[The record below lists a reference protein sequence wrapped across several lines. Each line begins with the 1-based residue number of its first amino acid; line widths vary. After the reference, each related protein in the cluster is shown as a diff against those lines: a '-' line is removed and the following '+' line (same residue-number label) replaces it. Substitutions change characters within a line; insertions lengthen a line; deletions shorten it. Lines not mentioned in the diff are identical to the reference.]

1 MSSFSFSTRETA
13 ATTGAVVGSKRVGLC
28 KSTGIWMKK
37 AAAKANSQPELEPG
51 GILWPNFRAIQL
63 VLAGRRSRTSFFF
76 VKALG
81 SSSRKASDFDH
92 DDENKEWGIDE
103 RTNELLGAY
112 SRTPFSVR
120 PTLSASAVRTFKEL
134 RIFNK
139 IACLAI
145 QLLPAWLGALPTP
158 PFPLRS
164 LSFSPT
170 LVVSRSP
177 VALSLLGSICLLS
190 VCLWTDTTMSKH

>member
-1 MSSFSFSTRETA
+1 MPLDSLVSRLFSKRYGETNVIFFYKGERMPVSLKDLLCALITRFPSDELFSFSTKETA

-92 DDENKEWGIDE
+92 DDENEE
-103 RTNELLGAY
+103 
-112 SRTPFSVR
+112 
-120 PTLSASAVRTFKEL
+120 
-134 RIFNK
+134 
-139 IACLAI
+139 
-145 QLLPAWLGALPTP
+145 
-158 PFPLRS
+158 
-164 LSFSPT
+164 
-170 LVVSRSP
+170 
-177 VALSLLGSICLLS
+177 
-190 VCLWTDTTMSKH
+190 